1 MATIQIKCRLKQKL
15 ADQVDQAAT
24 ARQLNIKT
32 LEVAEEAGQELP
44 AGIEASSCLEK
55 EDGLLAALMPKSAP
69 ASKQ

>member
-24 ARQLNIKT
+24 ARQLNIGT
-32 LEVAEEAGQELP
+32 LEVAAEAGQELP
-44 AGIEASSCLEK
+44 AGIEASSYREK